1 GAIPFE
7 PNQDGSTQ
15 GGELAYVGEVG
26 TAFSRRMS
34 TELRKLLEA
43 IVVSLGRSRNANAWW
58 PAHRGRPGPGRSGL
72 RPWILLSTM
81 VLGTLG
87 TERLPVDKAFAWAVF
102 AGQAHSGQFDKVKQ
116 EYKNP

>member
-1 GAIPFE
+1 MGAIPFE

-81 VLGTLG
+81 VWARLALSVCRSIKPLLGLFSPDKHT
-87 TERLPVDKAFAWAVF
+87 PVNSTK
-102 AGQAHSGQFDKVKQ
+102 
-116 EYKNP
+116 